1 MSTGKAKLSVVI
13 HTEEEFDWN
22 GGFFASNNQVT
33 HGKEL
38 TTFCEKLIA
47 LGANIVFAMDYAFV
61 SSEQGQEVIQH
72 FKTHYP
78 THVEFAAH
86 LHPWVNPP
94 YADEDNVPEHDSYP
108 GNLPPDIEK
117 AKLADLTDRIASLSG
132 YRPTTYLAGRYGI
145 GKNSHKILNEL
156 GYKVDLSIT
165 PFTDYGYQEG
175 PDFSKYNNDEVMIDG
190 IRCIPHS
197 TGFVSYLT
205 RFTDYLNRKAGHLDK
220 LNNNLLGKILLK
232 LLGVRKV
239 RLSPEG
245 FSSKDMSTLSDSL
258 SRIGVKHLIFSFH
271 SSTVKAGIT
280 PYTQDKDALRDFEH
294 SAMEY
299 LGSQNTAQHTN
310 FMQVKK

>member
-117 AKLADLTDRIASLSG
+117 AKLADLTDRIASLSV

-245 FSSKDMSTLSDSL
+245 FSSKDMSTLSESL

-280 PYTQDKDALRDFEH
+280 PYTEDQDALRDFEH

-299 LGSQNTAQHTN
+299 LGSQNTAQHTT
-310 FMQVKK
+310 FMQVEK

>member
-117 AKLADLTDRIASLSG
+117 AKLATLTDKIASLTG

-145 GKNSHKILNEL
+145 GKNSHQILKEL

-175 PDFSKYNNDEVMIDG
+175 PDFSKYNNDEVTIDG

-205 RFTDYLNRKAGHLDK
+205 GFTDYLNRKAGNLDK
-220 LNNNLLGKILLK
+220 LNSNLLGKILLK

-245 FSSKDMSTLSDSL
+245 FNAKDMTLLSDSL
-258 SRIGVKHLIFSFH
+258 TRLGVKHLLFSFH
-271 SSTVKAGIT
+271 SSTVKTGIT
-280 PYTQDKDALRDFEH
+280 PYTQDNNALRDFEH
-294 SAMEY
+294 SSMEY
-299 LGSQNTAQHTN
+299 LGSENTAQHTT
-310 FMQVKK
+310 FVQVEK

>member
-94 YADEDNVPEHDSYP
+94 YAAEDNVPEHDSYP

-197 TGFVSYLT
+197 TGFISYLT
-205 RFTDYLNRKAGHLDK
+205 SCTDYLNRKAGHLDK

-245 FSSKDMSTLSDSL
+245 FSSKDMSTLSESL

-280 PYTQDKDALRDFEH
+280 PYTEDQDALRDFEH

-299 LGSQNTAQHTN
+299 LGSQNTAQHTT
-310 FMQVKK
+310 FMQVEK